1 MMCTIGEKSA
11 HRYFAILMVLVL
23 GASSVTMAIA
33 RGQTRAAG
41 EVVIC
46 SGYGLTTIHLDAA
59 GSPVESVLICPDMAL
74 AMFVAPEAALQ
85 TLYRPEGRAS
95 DLILVEPR
103 LPESLALV
111 NLRARGPPVQSPA

>member
-1 MMCTIGEKSA
+1 MA
-11 HRYFAILMVLVL
+11 LVL

-59 GSPVESVLICPDMAL
+59 GNLVESVLICPDMAL
-74 AMFVAPEAALQ
+74 AMFVAPETAPP
-85 TLYRPEGRAS
+85 TLDRPEGQAS

-111 NLRARGPPVQSPA
+111 NLRARGPPVRSPA